1 MAFASPARSTPS
13 GEEEVEELP
22 PPSKRRRRRSS
33 GRVTARLEQD
43 ASSGW
48 TLPPE
53 ESMPPLGGGIPGPSL
68 PESDA
73 AGILLSW
80 RGDDSG
86 ASGAGG
92 VAI

>member
-1 MAFASPARSTPS
+1 MAFASPARGTPS
-13 GEEEVEELP
+13 GEEEIEELP

-33 GRVTARLEQD
+33 GRTTERLEQD
-43 ASSGW
+43 ASGW
-48 TLPPE
+48 KLPPE

-73 AGILLSW
+73 AGILISW
-80 RGDDSG
+80 RGDDGG
-86 ASGAGG
+86 AGGTGG